1 MSPRPVGRTS
11 PPAETPSKG
20 VAAASRPL
28 RGRLESPAERGTPF
42 GLALTASPLSVSKNR
57 RKQFPHK
64 NNNLL
69 ARVGQY
75 CVITP
80 GHFSLVIPIP
90 QAGSARRDRERGA
103 GSDAR
108 DLPIVGYRDR
118 EGACA
123 TRSCAFVVGCAAEI
137 GAEPSDAGDQR
148 ENVASST
155 ARSPQVAQ
163 GVLGTT
169 SLGTRV
175 LRGDDWECERY
186 DGCRVYRNP
195 RCRDPRRR
203 FSGH

>member
-1 MSPRPVGRTS
+1 MNPLAFRRSLQEAWGYTAEVSEYRKSSHAVYRLRYHFVFITKYRK
-11 PPAETPSKG
+11 PA
-20 VAAASRPL
+20 L
-28 RGRLESPAERGTPF
+28 RGEIGKE
-42 GLALTASPLSVSKNR
+42 V
-57 RKQFPHK
+57 
-64 NNNLL
+64 
-69 ARVGQY
+69 
-75 CVITP
+75 
-80 GHFSLVIPIP
+80 
-90 QAGSARRDRERGA
+90 
-103 GSDAR
+103 R
-108 DLPIVGYRDR
+108 DLTREICRSLDIEIVKGHVRPDHVHLLLDVPPR
-118 EGACA
+118 C
-123 TRSCAFVVGCAAEI
+123 